1 VAERGARSVHLVRT
15 RSAHH
20 LQDRPDHRTLAM
32 NCEVTL
38 TVDTVPTG
46 RARGVPPSRLLGAA
60 LMILAGLLAGCGQPG
75 GTQATPSPSAS
86 PTPTATPALASGG
99 PCGTTSTPPRQYLHV
114 IWIIMENKSYSS
126 VIGSSSA
133 PYETQL
139 ARQCASD
146 THWSD
151 AGSQYNS
158 LPSYIAMTTGQ
169 SGSILTPFTCDCD
182 PSSSV
187 SVTVDNIFRQVR
199 TAGGSERSYAEGMS
213 GNCSNS
219 GTTYAAKHNPA
230 VYMWG
235 GADRTACQQ
244 DDIPMG
250 SATAGAFIDA
260 LNGNTLP
267 TYALVAPNLCNDTHD
282 CGVSTGDQFLKTLV
296 PQILSSQAYRSGK
309 TAVFVVWDEDSP
321 IPNIAVAPSV
331 IPGTTASTAVNH
343 YGLLRATEE
352 MLGLPL
358 LGNAARATSLRT
370 VFHI

>member
-38 TVDTVPTG
+38 TVDTIPTG

-133 PYETQL
+133 PYETEL
-139 ARQCASD
+139 AHQCASD

-321 IPNIAVAPSV
+321 IPDIAIAPSV

>member
-1 VAERGARSVHLVRT
+1 
-15 RSAHH
+15 
-20 LQDRPDHRTLAM
+20 
-32 NCEVTL
+32 
-38 TVDTVPTG
+38 
-46 RARGVPPSRLLGAA
+46 
-60 LMILAGLLAGCGQPG
+60 
-75 GTQATPSPSAS
+75 
-86 PTPTATPALASGG
+86 
-99 PCGTTSTPPRQYLHV
+99 
-114 IWIIMENKSYSS
+114 MENKSYSS
-126 VIGSSSA
+126 VIGSSGA

-151 AGSQYNS
+151 AGRQYNS

-219 GTTYAAKHNPA
+219 GTTYASKHNPA

-250 SATAGAFIDA
+250 SATAGNFIDA
-260 LNGNTLP
+260 LNSNTLP

-296 PQILSSQAYRSGK
+296 PRILSSQAYRSGK
-309 TAVFVVWDEDSP
+309 TAVFVVWDEDSY
-321 IPNIAVAPSV
+321 IPNIAIAPSV
-331 IPGTTASTAVNH
+331 IPGTTSSTAVNH

-352 MLGLPL
+352 MLRLPL
-358 LGNAARATSLRT
+358 LGNAASATSLRA
-370 VFHI
+370 VFNLLACYLTS